1 MVGRWDCAACLTLC
15 AVAAP
20 SLASCQGGTTAIAAP
35 PPTDDASTVDV
46 SSTLDGEGTTEGGTD
61 DAPDDVGTEPAVA
74 DAPETGASLD
84 AGSDRSTLDTTIV
97 FDARD
102 IATCDGG
109 LPGPIL
115 YPTGL
120 IHSPIT
126 ASVAMTMRRIGA
138 TVPMRDSHNFL
149 KAGDTIMGNALGFP
163 DQVSQSDFFGCVE
176 SPVPMKDL
184 GDYAWLQA
192 TIDYVRQG
200 NIGGRTA
207 FSRVSQCTRENFT
220 SWDLLSMNLLPA
232 EIAATNPS
240 FAFVMFGSIDIL
252 TTGTF
257 EPSPRND
264 WLRFREYGQAML
276 DIEDTL
282 IAAGIIPV
290 VISMPPRAWEG
301 GAPVVQSSTYVALTR
316 AITQGRQTPFVD
328 FYLPMQKLADR
339 GLDRD
344 GLHITQ
350 YDIGTTTANCV
361 FSEEGLKHGYNLLN
375 LYGLQALER
384 VKLVIA
390 DGACELEES
399 APVLAG
405 EGTPDAPFEVPYL
418 PFSDLRDLA
427 KATSRA
433 RESYARCGDAKET
446 GGEYFY
452 RWNAAGPTRVRAVVV
467 DKKGSPIEAHV
478 YHLAGAPSAD
488 ACVPSQSWNPSN
500 GGLSAGTL
508 EAGAHYFAVDSSSV
522 PAGKAA
528 EYMLVLIECDPTD
541 ATCK

>member
-20 SLASCQGGTTAIAAP
+20 SLAGCQGETTAIATP

-46 SSTLDGEGTTEGGTD
+46 GSTQDGEGTT
-61 DAPDDVGTEPAVA
+61 DDVGTESAVV
-74 DAPETGASLD
+74 DATETGASLD
-84 AGSDRSTLDTTIV
+84 VGSDTRSASDTTIV

-102 IATCDGG
+102 IAPCDGG

-126 ASVAMTMRRIGA
+126 ASVAMTLRKVGA
-138 TVPMRDSHNFL
+138 KVPTRDPRNFL
-149 KAGDTIMGNALGFP
+149 KAGDTIMGNATGFP
-163 DQVSQSDFFGCVE
+163 DGVSQSDFFGCVE
-176 SPVPMKDL
+176 SPAPMKDL
-184 GDYAWLQA
+184 RDYASLQT
-192 TIDYVRQG
+192 TIDYFRQG

-240 FAFVMFGSIDIL
+240 YAFVMFGSIDIV

-290 VISMPPRAWEG
+290 VISMPPRDWGEG
-301 GAPVVQSSTYVALTR
+301 GRPVVQSSTYVALTR

-328 FYLPMQKLADR
+328 FYLPMQKLPDK
-339 GLDRD
+339 GLDPD
-344 GLHITQ
+344 GFHITQ
-350 YDIGTTTANCV
+350 YDIGSTTANCD

-390 DGACELEES
+390 DGACELDAS
-399 APVLAG
+399 APMLAG
-405 EGTPDAPFEVPYL
+405 EGTRDAPFEVPYL

-433 RESYARCGDAKET
+433 IENYAACGDAKET

-452 RWNAAGPTRVRAVVV
+452 RWDAAGPARVRAVVV
-467 DKKGSPIEAHV
+467 DKTGSPVEAHV
-478 YHLAGAPSAD
+478 YHLAGAPSAN

-500 GGLSAGTL
+500 GGLCAGTL
-508 EAGAHYFAVDSSSV
+508 GAGTHYFTVDSSSV
-522 PAGKAA
+522 PAGKTA

-541 ATCK
+541 ATCN